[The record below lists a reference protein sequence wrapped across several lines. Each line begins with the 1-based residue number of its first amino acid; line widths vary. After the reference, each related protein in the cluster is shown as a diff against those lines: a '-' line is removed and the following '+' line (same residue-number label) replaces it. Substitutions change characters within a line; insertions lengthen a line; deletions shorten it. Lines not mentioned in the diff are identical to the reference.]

1 MDTWIVE
8 TFGLGENLARG
19 LSVGV
24 SLLIVLILIALFIS
38 ILKRLAGARL
48 PSGRGRQ
55 PRIAVMD
62 ATSIDT
68 RRRLLLVRRDNVEH
82 LILVGGANDLVIE
95 PGIIRGAPVAQP
107 VNGTMGTPSLRGSAF
122 AQPAAPAPLA
132 ASVTPPLGTAEAT
145 YAAPA
150 PQRPFTDEADAA
162 APAPMTAP
170 EPVSAPEAPAIEDE
184 KPGLRERIA
193 NLTARRT
200 ASAAAP
206 QAQPTPLSAQAST
219 PQTPPSQA
227 AASQTSASQRAA
239 TSRLRERPSQA
250 SAATPTRSAT
260 PDASVNARPTASERP
275 ATMGSNAPAARA
287 PDSPLRRT
295 PAPLREGPSLSATR
309 PQLQTASSALAASAA
324 LNISATGE
332 VPAVD
337 AVAPVAAPAVAPVAP
352 PVAAPAAPALETAPA
367 EPAPAASG
375 DTGKVAGW
383 TRSLASTAE
392 RSTQNIADR
401 SLRTAPRITPP
412 ASGPAAKAM
421 SLYQTTLAER
431 SQSEKKNPPTEEAP
445 ASATARIE
453 PPLFAS
459 GSTTPVAEK
468 APANEAPAEPAM
480 EPKAEA
486 APAQIEAATVVA
498 VESVETV
505 KLDVVIAEQNVA
517 EPDPTA
523 VPAAA
528 PAPAPAVTAPV
539 VTLAADT
546 APSEVTADG
555 EQPAGDTVKSFAS
568 AVLAATAARSRRFEG
583 RTPPPAAPTSAQ
595 PAEDNPDALGLDLFE
610 DETSSEAPA
619 LSVTPEDRPNPI
631 ENEMAKVLD
640 ELHGQ
645 KQ

>member
-132 ASVTPPLGTAEAT
+132 ASVTPPLGAAEAT

-150 PQRPFTDEADAA
+150 PQRPFTAEADAA

-184 KPGLRERIA
+184 KPGLRKRIA
-193 NLTARRT
+193 NLTARRP

-227 AASQTSASQRAA
+227 AASQTSASQFSA

-250 SAATPTRSAT
+250 PAATPTRSAT

-275 ATMGSNAPAARA
+275 ATMGSNARAARA
-287 PDSPLRRT
+287 PD
-295 PAPLREGPSLSATR
+295 APLRSAPAALREGAALSSTR
-309 PQLQTASSALAASAA
+309 TQPQTAPSAAADSAA
-324 LNISATGE
+324 LNISASGE
-332 VPAVD
+332 TPAAD
-337 AVAPVAAPAVAPVAP
+337 PIAPVAAPAVAPVAP
-352 PVAAPAAPALETAPA
+352 PVPEAPPA
-367 EPAPAASG
+367 EPAPAASA

-401 SLRTAPRITPP
+401 TVRPATRISPP

-421 SLYQTTLAER
+421 SLYQSTLAER
-431 SQSEKKNPPTEEAP
+431 SQTERKDATSREAP
-445 ASATARIE
+445 ALSTARVE
-453 PPLFAS
+453 PALATPR
-459 GSTTPVAEK
+459 STAPVAEK
-468 APANEAPAEPAM
+468 PVASETPAETAM

-486 APAQIEAATVVA
+486 APAQPEAATVVA
-498 VESVETV
+498 VERAETV
-505 KLDVVIAEQNVA
+505 QVDVVIAEQKVA
-517 EPDPTA
+517 EPDPTVA
-523 VPAAA
+523 PAAA

-539 VTLAADT
+539 VTLASDT

-583 RTPPPAAPTSAQ
+583 RTPSPAAPTATQ

-610 DETSSEAPA
+610 DESGSEAPA
-619 LSVTPEDRPNPI
+619 LSVAPEDRPNPI